1 MEHVSTEIANQGLYG
16 LAENARNRIQ
26 APVKGFLPNH
36 RTESPGDAPVFPRHV
51 YI

>member
-26 APVKGFLPNH
+26 APVKGLPNR
-36 RTESPGDAPVFPRHV
+36 RTECLATRLVSTAL